1 MEIPTK
7 LIAFGDSGIFG
18 WGDSDGGG
26 WVERLRRH
34 WMPRENA
41 PVLYNLGVRGDGLER
56 ISARFQTEFKARG
69 ELRRQSPQ
77 GLIIGVGLNDAA
89 RIGRRDGRQ
98 QLDPAAFLFG
108 MEQLL
113 ANAKKLAPI
122 FVIGLTPVNEAQMP
136 FAQCLWYLNQDINY
150 YNRLLEEACL
160 GADVPFLNLWNG
172 ISAEIK
178 SVPHIWLDS
187 LCSDGI
193 HCNCVGHHWI
203 FEQVSC
209 WPELLLWAGLPPEG
223 ACTIY

>member
-41 PVLYNLGVRGDGLER
+41 PVLYNLEVRGDGLER
-56 ISARFQTEFKARG
+56 LSARFQTEFKARG

-108 MEQLL
+108 MEHYLQ
-113 ANAKKLAPI
+113 
-122 FVIGLTPVNEAQMP
+122 TPRN
-136 FAQCLWYLNQDINY
+136 
-150 YNRLLEEACL
+150 
-160 GADVPFLNLWNG
+160 
-172 ISAEIK
+172 
-178 SVPHIWLDS
+178 
-187 LCSDGI
+187 
-193 HCNCVGHHWI
+193 
-203 FEQVSC
+203 
-209 WPELLLWAGLPPEG
+209 
-223 ACTIY
+223 